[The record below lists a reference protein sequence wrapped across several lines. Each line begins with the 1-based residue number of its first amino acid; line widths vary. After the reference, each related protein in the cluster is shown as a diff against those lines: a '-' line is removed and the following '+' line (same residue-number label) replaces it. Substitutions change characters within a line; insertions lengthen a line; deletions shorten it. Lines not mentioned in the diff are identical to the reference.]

1 MHGEINLMLFIDT
14 CYIIAL
20 MNNKARNHKQAEK
33 ISKLINNE
41 YTIINSTV
49 LIEMLNNLHKKRYES
64 LRDDILDMLYDMD
77 DIHYLTSKDYDKALQ
92 ICKNYNFSLNYSNCT
107 ILNTMIEYN
116 VNTIVSFDDDFDK
129 IKNINRFYL

>member
-1 MHGEINLMLFIDT
+1 MLFIDT